1 MIVEVFKAFH
11 KDVANIDDVDVL
23 IAIAEVVDY
32 AKNIEN
38 IKEIPNLKKM
48 KGYRTAFR
56 IKIGNYRIGITV
68 DDETIIFHRVLHRR
82 EVYRYFP

>member
-1 MIVEVFKAFH
+1 MIVELFKAFH
-11 KDVANIDDVDVL
+11 KDVANIDNVDVL
-23 IAIAEVVDY
+23 IAIAEVVAY
-32 AKNIEN
+32 AKNIES

-56 IKIGNYRIGITV
+56 IKIGDYRIGITA